1 MNKRARYVTGPR
13 ATHGESAKTSQ
24 LYRAWVNMRQRC
36 NNPKCGVYHNYGGRG
51 ITVCAA
57 WNSYERFALDV
68 GRPPSPEHTLD
79 RYPNNEGNYEPGNVR
94 WATRKEQMHNV
105 RINVYITHDGERL
118 IMADW
123 ARRCG
128 VTPATMHQRIRT
140 WGAEKA
146 VSVYNLSKENH
157 V

>member
-1 MNKRARYVTGPR
+1 MTKRKCYVTGPR

-36 NNPKCGVYHNYGGRG
+36 NNPKCSVYHNYGGRG
-51 ITVCAA
+51 ISACTS
-57 WNSYERFALDV
+57 WNTYEQFKLDV
-68 GRPPSPEHTLD
+68 GQPPSKQHTLD
-79 RYPNNEGNYEPGNVR
+79 RINNGGNYEPGNVR

-105 RINVYITHDGERL
+105 RINVYITHNGECL
-118 IMADW
+118 TLTDW

-128 VTPATMHQRIRT
+128 VTPSTMHQRIRT

-146 VSVYNLSKENH
+146 VSVFKLH
-157 V
+157 